1 MTCFVV
7 IGGGGTSGHVLPAI
21 AIAEALVDSGN
32 EISEIFYTGSQRGIE
47 TRLIPPTGMGHKF
60 FQVTG
65 LQRSFSLTASKSNLL
80 FVPRMLRARHQ
91 AIRLLRSMTPKVVV
105 SVGGYAS
112 LPAVLAAKKLGIPIV
127 VVSYDRT
134 PGRSS
139 ALTARFAQKTAVAF
153 PDSQLPRAV
162 MTGAPVRRVVRSV
175 DREQDRA
182 TARQRLGID
191 EGRFFIGVIGGS
203 QGSGMLNE
211 ITQQFVRRF
220 ADDDELAVRHVV
232 GQRFF
237 DDFKNPVS
245 AGSTRG
251 VQYQVI
257 AYEDHMEDIYA
268 SVDLLIG
275 RAGAGT
281 IADVAATGTPSILI
295 PWAGAADD
303 HQTANAA
310 WLVDCGA
317 AIAMTEGEVADSLI
331 AKIEEVR
338 GNRQLLETVARN
350 AHALG
355 ARNRQGAIA
364 ELIRSVARGVR

>member
-1 MTCFVV
+1 M
-7 IGGGGTSGHVLPAI
+7 
-21 AIAEALVDSGN
+21 
-32 EISEIFYTGSQRGIE
+32 
-47 TRLIPPTGMGHKF
+47 
-60 FQVTG
+60 
-65 LQRSFSLTASKSNLL
+65 
-80 FVPRMLRARHQ
+80 
-91 AIRLLRSMTPKVVV
+91 
-105 SVGGYAS
+105 
-112 LPAVLAAKKLGIPIV
+112 
-127 VVSYDRT
+127 
-134 PGRSS
+134 
-139 ALTARFAQKTAVAF
+139 AF

-191 EGRFFIGVIGGS
+191 EARFFIGVIGGS

-310 WLVDCGA
+310 WLVDSGA
-317 AIAMTEGEVADSLI
+317 AIAMKESEVADSLI

-338 GNRQLLETVARN
+338 GNRQLLVTVARN

-355 ARNRQGAIA
+355 AQNRQGAIA
-364 ELIRSVARGVR
+364 ELIRSLAQGVK